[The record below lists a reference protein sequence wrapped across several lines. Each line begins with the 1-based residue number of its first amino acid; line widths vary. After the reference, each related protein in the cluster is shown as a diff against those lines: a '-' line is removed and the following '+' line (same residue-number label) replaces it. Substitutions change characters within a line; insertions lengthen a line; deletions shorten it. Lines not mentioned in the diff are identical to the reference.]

1 MPGAPALLRRLAVR
15 PAMVRALRTTS
26 VRASTSL
33 TGLPMASSECS
44 LSSANLEIDEA
55 EAQQLM
61 GILEMLDKRAEA
73 PVYAGCKWQADA
85 FGVWTMVPW
94 SDTVSFSAE
103 VTSPGRVTR
112 NGVEYRWHQHR
123 ASPYDDAL
131 AAPRGVWAA
140 VN

>member
-1 MPGAPALLRRLAVR
+1 MSALSLLRRGGLAAR
-15 PAMVRALRTTS
+15 PANARGLSTARRHFKTS
-26 VRASTSL
+26 AATM
-33 TGLPMASSECS
+33 PMPSPASS
-44 LSSANLEIDEA
+44 AEA
-55 EAQQLM
+55 EMDDAEAEQLLGLLKLLDERAQ
-61 GILEMLDKRAEA
+61 A